1 MSVIDSLLAR
11 CRHFLRGIFR
21 RDDVERELREE
32 LDGYLGMLVEQNLAR
47 GMPPRAALRAARLQ
61 FGDVDC
67 VTEQVRDVRS
77 GAWIEGLLRDIRY
90 ALRGLT
96 RAPAFSVGAVA
107 TMAVGIGGG
116 TAMFSIVAA
125 VLLNPFDFAAPERLV
140 QVVAES
146 RRTGEV
152 TNWVSY
158 PNYRDLAE
166 SSASFDSLA
175 AYRHGLFNLHGD
187 GLPETLVGLM
197 VSPGFFETLGV
208 PPSVGRVFGRDV
220 RTADEAVAVLS
231 HDLWSRRFASDPAV
245 VGRAVTIDNAPRVI
259 VGVMPAG
266 FNFPVG
272 APGASMLPDAQMQ
285 LWVPAATSA
294 AREPRG
300 DTNWWMF
307 GRLKSG
313 VRARQADAELV
324 SIAERLE
331 EQFPRANRG
340 LGFEVVPLG
349 DFVLAQVRPVMLLL
363 LAGSLVL
370 LLVACVNVTH
380 LFLARAVSRESEAGL
395 RVALGARRWQ
405 VVLQFLVESVTLT
418 VAGGAVGM
426 LFARYGV
433 ELLKAFGPAS
443 IPRLDQASLDW
454 RVLLFSCA
462 VALLTGLLVGAVP
475 AFQVSRRDASLAFS
489 GARATATRHR
499 NLVHNALIGSEIA
512 LAVVLLVTAGLLVR
526 SVLALHR
533 VDPGFDPRGVVT
545 GWIMPPG
552 QKYPDAPAQQQF
564 YTRAAANVAAVPD
577 VACAGLVS
585 ALPFSGIANDTEL
598 RIQSPSGRTSDFRP
612 HAELRVATP
621 GYFCAIGL
629 SMVAGRG
636 FTQRDVLDAPLVA
649 LINEE
654 AARRLWPDEN
664 PVGRRLSIDR
674 TGEGEVWR
682 EIVGVVRSVRHR
694 TLQTTPEPELYLPHT
709 QYSSPIMVAVART
722 VADPGRAAAPLRA
735 AVADV
740 DADQAVFNVRTME
753 DLVSSSIAQNR
764 FQALLLAFF
773 GTAALLLSGLG
784 IHGVVSYLLVQRR
797 REFAIRLALGDT
809 PVGLLAHVLRRTLV
823 VAALGSAV
831 GVGLA
836 LTVSHAI
843 SSLLFGVSPVDAVS
857 FVAACAVVV
866 ALALTASLLPA
877 REASRVSAASALRAD

>member
-1 MSVIDSLLAR
+1 M
-11 CRHFLRGIFR
+11 
-21 RDDVERELREE
+21 
-32 LDGYLGMLVEQNLAR
+32 
-47 GMPPRAALRAARLQ
+47 
-61 FGDVDC
+61 
-67 VTEQVRDVRS
+67 
-77 GAWIEGLLRDIRY
+77 
-90 ALRGLT
+90 
-96 RAPAFSVGAVA
+96 
-107 TMAVGIGGG
+107 
-116 TAMFSIVAA
+116 
-125 VLLNPFDFAAPERLV
+125 
-140 QVVAES
+140 
-146 RRTGEV
+146 
-152 TNWVSY
+152 
-158 PNYRDLAE
+158 
-166 SSASFDSLA
+166 
-175 AYRHGLFNLHGD
+175 
-187 GLPETLVGLM
+187 
-197 VSPGFFETLGV
+197 
-208 PPSVGRVFGRDV
+208 
-220 RTADEAVAVLS
+220 
-231 HDLWSRRFASDPAV
+231 
-245 VGRAVTIDNAPRVI
+245 
-259 VGVMPAG
+259 
-266 FNFPVG
+266 
-272 APGASMLPDAQMQ
+272 
-285 LWVPAATSA
+285 
-294 AREPRG
+294 
-300 DTNWWMF
+300 
-307 GRLKSG
+307 
-313 VRARQADAELV
+313 
-324 SIAERLE
+324 
-331 EQFPRANRG
+331 
-340 LGFEVVPLG
+340 
-349 DFVLAQVRPVMLLL
+349 
-363 LAGSLVL
+363 
-370 LLVACVNVTH
+370 
-380 LFLARAVSRESEAGL
+380 
-395 RVALGARRWQ
+395 
-405 VVLQFLVESVTLT
+405 LQFLVESVTLT

-836 LTVSHAI
+836 LD
-843 SSLLFGVSPVDAVS
+843 GVACHLEPVVRRQPRRRGELCRRVCGGGRVGADGEPPPGAGSQPGVGRVRVAGRLNPMLVDAWL
-857 FVAACAVVV
+857 AVPEMAYVDADGRDFLGVV
-866 ALALTASLLPA
+866 GDA
-877 REASRVSAASALRAD
+877 ASRPHGCRRLGARGGRPVEPLACRERAP